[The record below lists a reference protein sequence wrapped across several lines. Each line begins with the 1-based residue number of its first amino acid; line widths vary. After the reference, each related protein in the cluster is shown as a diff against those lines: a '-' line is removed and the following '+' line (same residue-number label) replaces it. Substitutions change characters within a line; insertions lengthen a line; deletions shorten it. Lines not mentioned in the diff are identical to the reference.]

1 MKNLTILLVS
11 LMSFHSFSDLRTNL
25 DTNLDD
31 LMNKVIDWR
40 HDIHQYPELGNR
52 EFRTAKKV
60 EDHLRSLGM
69 KVETKIAYTGVVG
82 ILEGDMPG
90 PTIALRADMDAL
102 PVEEKTGLPFASK
115 VRTTYLGNDVGVM
128 HACGHDAHVAILMGV
143 AEFLAK
149 NKADLKG
156 DVLLIFQ
163 PAEEGPPEDEGGGAK
178 MMLEEGIFEKYNPEV
193 IFGLHVTNIP
203 NGVLLVKSGPAMAA
217 ASSYRIKIKGVQA
230 HGSTPWSSIDP
241 IMATSQLI
249 ESLNT
254 IVSRRIN
261 IINNPA
267 VVSVGMVESGTR
279 ANIIPEDSML
289 MGTIRTF
296 DPDLRKEIYDEIE
309 QIAAGVA
316 LGTGTEITVEF
327 DVGGF
332 FPVTYNEPSLVE
344 SMKASL
350 ESASPGK
357 FIESDIPIT
366 GAEDFSY
373 FQEEIPGIYFF
384 LGVNRPG
391 EGLNAKTFG
400 DSASGVAGNHSPYFI
415 VDDSA
420 LDKGVR
426 AFVHL
431 VDDYPNKFKKL

>member
-1 MKNLTILLVS
+1 MKKIVYSFIYVLSLNLSANLVS
-11 LMSFHSFSDLRTNL
+11 GLDKDL
-25 DTNLDD
+25 DT
-31 LMNKVIDWR
+31 LMEKVIEWR

-52 EFRTAKKV
+52 EFRTSKKI
-60 EDHLRSLGM
+60 EDHLKSLGI
-69 KVETKIAYTGVVG
+69 KVETKIAYTGLVG
-82 ILEGDMPG
+82 ILEGDLPG

-143 AEFLAK
+143 AEYLAK
-149 NKADLKG
+149 NKSNIQG
-156 DVLLIFQ
+156 TIMFIFQ

-178 MMLEEGIFEKYNPEV
+178 MMLEEGIFDKYNPEV

-203 NGVLLVKSGPAMAA
+203 NGVLSVKSGPALAA
-217 ASSYRIKIKGVQA
+217 ASAYRIKIKGIQA
-230 HGSTPWSSIDP
+230 HGSTPWAGIDP
-241 IMATSQLI
+241 IMATAELI

-267 VVSVGMVESGTR
+267 VISVGIVKAGTR
-279 ANIIPEDSML
+279 NNIIPEDAEI

-296 DPDLRKEIYDEIE
+296 DPELRKEIYSEIE
-309 QIAAGVA
+309 QVAQGVA
-316 LGTGTEITVEF
+316 LGTGTDITVEF

-332 FPVTYNEPSLVE
+332 YPVTYNQPDLVE
-344 SMKASL
+344 AMKGSL
-350 ESASPGK
+350 IKASPGR
-357 FIESDIPIT
+357 FYESNIPVT

-373 FQEEIPGIYFF
+373 FSQEIPGMYFW
-384 LGVNRPG
+384 LGINKPG
-391 EGLNAKTFG
+391 EGEGSSNFG
-400 DSASGVAGNHSPYFI
+400 ERTEVAGNHSPYFY

-420 LDKGVR
+420 LDEGVR
-426 AFVHL
+426 AFIHL
-431 VDDYPNKFKKL
+431 VNDYPNKINNL

>member
-1 MKNLTILLVS
+1 MKKILFCAFLLSSVNLPADLTSNISKDLDS
-11 LMSFHSFSDLRTNL
+11 LME
-25 DTNLDD
+25 
-31 LMNKVIDWR
+31 KVIEWR

-52 EFRTAKKV
+52 EFRTSKKI
-60 EDHLRSLGM
+60 EDHLRSLGI
-69 KVETKIAYTGVVG
+69 KVETKIAYTGLVG
-82 ILEGDMPG
+82 ILEGDLPG

-143 AEFLAK
+143 AEYLAK
-149 NKADLKG
+149 NKSNIQG
-156 DVLLIFQ
+156 TIMFIFQ

-178 MMLEEGIFEKYNPEV
+178 MMLEEGIFDKYNPEV

-203 NGVLLVKSGPAMAA
+203 NGVLSVKSGPALAA
-217 ASSYRIKIKGVQA
+217 ASAYRIKIKGVQS
-230 HGSTPWSSIDP
+230 HGSTPWAGIDP
-241 IMATSQLI
+241 IMATAELI

-267 VVSVGMVESGTR
+267 VISVGIVKAGTR
-279 ANIIPEDSML
+279 NNIIPEDAEI

-296 DPDLRKEIYDEIE
+296 DPELRKEIYSEIE
-309 QIAAGVA
+309 QVAKGVA
-316 LGTGTEITVEF
+316 MGTGTDITVEF

-332 FPVTYNEPSLVE
+332 YPVTFNQPDLVE
-344 SMKASL
+344 AMKGSL
-350 ESASPGK
+350 IKASPGR
-357 FIESDIPIT
+357 FYESNIPVT

-373 FQEEIPGIYFF
+373 FSQEIPGMYFW
-384 LGVNRPG
+384 LGINKPG
-391 EGLNAKTFG
+391 EGEESSNFG
-400 DSASGVAGNHSPYFI
+400 ERTDVAGNHSPYFY

-420 LDKGVR
+420 LDEGVR
-426 AFVHL
+426 AFIHL
-431 VDDYPNKFKKL
+431 VNDYPNKINSL